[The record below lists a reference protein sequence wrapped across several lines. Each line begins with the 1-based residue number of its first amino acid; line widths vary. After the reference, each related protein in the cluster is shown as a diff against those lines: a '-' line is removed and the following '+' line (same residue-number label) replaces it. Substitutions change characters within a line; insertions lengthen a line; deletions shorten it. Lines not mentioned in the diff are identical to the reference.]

1 MVLFLFFLLGTL
13 LKKYFDDVQNI
24 LDKSMILL
32 ICILVYFL
40 LNIYSDVL
48 PSFGVL
54 GVVFQFSKTIS
65 GILLVFSFFRNKQSL
80 FTKEKVLGRCL
91 QYIGRRTLDIYLL
104 HYFLLPHSLSNY
116 TSFLI
121 QHPMPIL
128 EFTISIIITAI
139 VICISLLFSNIIRMS
154 PLGGHWLFGVKI

>member
-24 LDKSMILL
+24 LDKSMTLL

-80 FTKEKVLGRCL
+80 FTKEKVLGVA
-91 QYIGRRTLDIYLL
+91 Y
-104 HYFLLPHSLSNY
+104 
-116 TSFLI
+116 
-121 QHPMPIL
+121 
-128 EFTISIIITAI
+128 
-139 VICISLLFSNIIRMS
+139 NI
-154 PLGGHWLFGVKI
+154 